1 MSKVVYTTCNLCA
14 KDPNRPP
21 LWQIRAAS
29 AVQDMEHKKIEYRD
43 ATLEMFGIPVAYFP
57 YFWNADPSVK
67 RESGI
72 LPPILGNSSSIGAFF
87 GQPYYLVIDDQ
98 SDATFL
104 PMITSEAGPQLDVEY
119 RRRFNDGSLLV
130 NTSAGDIYNSPQG
143 SLATS
148 GTVRLR

>member
-1 MSKVVYTTCNLCA
+1 M
-14 KDPNRPP
+14 
-21 LWQIRAAS
+21 
-29 AVQDMEHKKIEYRD
+29 QDLEHKKIEYQD

-72 LPPILGNSSSIGAFF
+72 LPPVMGTSSSIGAFF

-104 PMITSEAGPQLDVEY
+104 PMITTEAGPQLDVEY

-130 NTSAGDIYNSPQG
+130 NTSARVYRQLAPGLVGDVRG
-143 SLATS
+143 SSTTMTRGAGGSTS
-148 GTVRLR
+148 TARPRPST